1 MRCRYILSIFFILI
15 FVSSG
20 FCNRGM
26 IPFDPN
32 VEIFEPNQRAII
44 AWNGNEE
51 ILLLST
57 DVYSSESTMVLEV
70 LPLPSEPVVKKGKI
84 ETFMKLTSI
93 INTKILNAYKKRNGD
108 AIRHIA
114 TPGGVVTWH
123 EQIGAHDI
131 SVIQLIDSVRFV
143 DWVKNYLD
151 SLDVRIDI
159 ITDKMAGLIEE
170 YITDG
175 FVWFVFDV
183 ITLGDMTVSNEP
195 IQYRFTTDALF
206 YPLKITKTAKGST
219 SIRLTVLTPTL
230 LQNFPAL
237 PAKRIELKH
246 APVTIT
252 DIELKEVDE
261 DMYELLQDY
270 EKMKLRFWYLEGDLE
285 SFDKDLIAR

>member
-1 MRCRYILSIFFILI
+1 
-15 FVSSG
+15 
-20 FCNRGM
+20 M

-285 SFDKDLIAR
+285 SFDKDLIAH